1 MNKDI
6 KNALRHKN
14 RIYKRYISGG
24 RKQEDESCLRETTEL
39 VSNLIT
45 NAKSS
50 YFTNLGK
57 RLNDPLTGPKT
68 YWSILKRLMNK
79 VKIPSVPPLLVN
91 DIFVTD
97 FTEKAGIF
105 NTFFSNQC
113 NILDNSSNVPEI
125 SYKTSDLSKIIKEL
139 NPNKAHGH
147 DNKSIRMIQICG
159 ESIIFPLK
167 LIFETAIRSSCFPQS
182 WKKGNIIPVH
192 KKDSKNLVK
201 NYRPISLL
209 PIFGKIFEKVIYNS
223 LFEYFQKN
231 HFLSDKQ
238 SGFRAGD
245 SCISQLLAITQ
256 EIYKSFDCNP
266 SLETRGVF
274 LDISKAFDK
283 VWHEGLLF
291 KLKCYGV
298 EGGLC
303 NIMENY
309 LHDRKQRVVLCGQSS
324 SWLNVNSGVPQGS
337 VLGPLLFLIYIND
350 LPENLVSV
358 AKLFADDTSIFSTV
372 SDKIKTSMDIN
383 QDLSTIEK
391 WAFQWKM
398 SFNPDL
404 TKQATRGCLFSQNK
418 TY

>member
-1 MNKDI
+1 MVE
-6 KNALRHKN
+6 HKN

-24 RKQEDESCLRETTEL
+24 RKQEDESCLRETSEL

-125 SYKTSDLSKIIKEL
+125 SYKTNKRISSINFSSSDLSKIIKEL

-147 DNKSIRMIQICG
+147 DNISIRMIQICG

-182 WKKGNIIPVH
+182 WKKGQ
-192 KKDSKNLVK
+192 
-201 NYRPISLL
+201 
-209 PIFGKIFEKVIYNS
+209 
-223 LFEYFQKN
+223 QKP
-231 HFLSDKQ
+231 
-238 SGFRAGD
+238 
-245 SCISQLLAITQ
+245 C
-256 EIYKSFDCNP
+256 
-266 SLETRGVF
+266 
-274 LDISKAFDK
+274 
-283 VWHEGLLF
+283 
-291 KLKCYGV
+291 
-298 EGGLC
+298 
-303 NIMENY
+303 
-309 LHDRKQRVVLCGQSS
+309 
-324 SWLNVNSGVPQGS
+324 
-337 VLGPLLFLIYIND
+337 
-350 LPENLVSV
+350 
-358 AKLFADDTSIFSTV
+358 
-372 SDKIKTSMDIN
+372 
-383 QDLSTIEK
+383 
-391 WAFQWKM
+391 
-398 SFNPDL
+398 
-404 TKQATRGCLFSQNK
+404 
-418 TY
+418 

>member
-24 RKQEDESCLRETTEL
+24 QKQEDESCLRETSEL

-113 NILDNSSNVPEI
+113 NILGNSSNVPEI
-125 SYKTSDLSKIIKEL
+125 SYKTNKRISSINFSSSDLSKIIKEL

-147 DNKSIRMIQICG
+147 DNISIRMIQICG

-167 LIFETAIRSSCFPQS
+167 LIFETAIRSSCCPQS

-192 KKDSKNLVK
+192 KKDSKK
-201 NYRPISLL
+201 P
-209 PIFGKIFEKVIYNS
+209 
-223 LFEYFQKN
+223 
-231 HFLSDKQ
+231 
-238 SGFRAGD
+238 
-245 SCISQLLAITQ
+245 C
-256 EIYKSFDCNP
+256 
-266 SLETRGVF
+266 
-274 LDISKAFDK
+274 
-283 VWHEGLLF
+283 
-291 KLKCYGV
+291 
-298 EGGLC
+298 
-303 NIMENY
+303 
-309 LHDRKQRVVLCGQSS
+309 
-324 SWLNVNSGVPQGS
+324 
-337 VLGPLLFLIYIND
+337 
-350 LPENLVSV
+350 
-358 AKLFADDTSIFSTV
+358 
-372 SDKIKTSMDIN
+372 
-383 QDLSTIEK
+383 
-391 WAFQWKM
+391 
-398 SFNPDL
+398 
-404 TKQATRGCLFSQNK
+404 
-418 TY
+418 